1 MGVGED
7 FAKFKDNYQI
17 THEMVGSIS
26 YRYKRITRQLNAD
39 FRSNTSDTASPT
51 FSTRVPK
58 RQFSGILRRKGEWD
72 QRVGLRNR
80 V

>member
-39 FRSNTSDTASPT
+39 FRSNTPDTANPT
-51 FSTRVPK
+51 SQLACQNDNFRE
-58 RQFSGILRRKGEWD
+58 F
-72 QRVGLRNR
+72 
-80 V
+80 